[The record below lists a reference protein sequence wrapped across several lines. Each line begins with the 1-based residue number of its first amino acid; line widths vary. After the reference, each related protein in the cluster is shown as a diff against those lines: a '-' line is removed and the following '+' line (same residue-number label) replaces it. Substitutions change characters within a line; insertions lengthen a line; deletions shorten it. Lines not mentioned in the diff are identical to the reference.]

1 MIFTERKIIIKNN
14 QCKIDS
20 PIVLYRGDYN
30 VEVRFTIVF
39 CPYKYSNKQETNVIE
54 QTEASYGQLVIQT
67 PNTTP
72 IFSEVI
78 DTKEGAVIFTIT
90 AEMIDEITEVGNYTF
105 QIRLLDEN
113 KESRVTIPEV
123 VNGIEIREPIAIE
136 DITSTNEVNV
146 AAVGYALTTAGT
158 SEDAFDSQGNYN
170 KTTWAAGDRIT
181 DTKLNKIEQGITGVN
196 DKTEILPVKNNY
208 VIFENAVPR
217 LMEDAAT
224 YDTSDNTDNI
234 YIFDNLQN
242 ADMIV
247 RAARFNLII
256 SFNDGT
262 EDITKNITVDV
273 DEQTGFSEYEGNYF
287 IDLNYNTD
295 MNLIEATITKDIETD
310 DGWETIPCTITKA
323 TFVCSTYSNLLKNNV
338 IQDIE
343 YKKITNVP
351 TELQYLT
358 NGRNE
363 TLRSKE
369 YYDLYD
375 NSFVWDMNKI
385 NERLDE
391 NSGVTQNTFAATYSG
406 KVIKV
411 NQKDSEGIGFGQLVP
426 ITRNKNIA
434 IFVRAEKDVIIKVY
448 KCINLG
454 IL

>member
-256 SFNDGT
+256 SFNSFFT
-262 EDITKNITVDV
+262 NLFLT
-273 DEQTGFSEYEGNYF
+273 FSSMYF
-287 IDLNYNTD
+287 T
-295 MNLIEATITKDIETD
+295 T
-310 DGWETIPCTITKA
+310 
-323 TFVCSTYSNLLKNNV
+323 
-338 IQDIE
+338 
-343 YKKITNVP
+343 
-351 TELQYLT
+351 
-358 NGRNE
+358 
-363 TLRSKE
+363 
-369 YYDLYD
+369 
-375 NSFVWDMNKI
+375 
-385 NERLDE
+385 
-391 NSGVTQNTFAATYSG
+391 
-406 KVIKV
+406 
-411 NQKDSEGIGFGQLVP
+411 
-426 ITRNKNIA
+426 
-434 IFVRAEKDVIIKVY
+434 
-448 KCINLG
+448 
-454 IL
+454 